1 MEMYFISLSG
11 SLSPKILSCF
21 FYPSRSSSCRFS
33 FSSMQ
38 PQGDTFKVVLAGNH
52 QSGKTLFMHR
62 WKDPTASADTV
73 PTVGTELMCQTVDLN
88 GVTYRVQLWDT
99 AGQEAYH
106 SITAPYFR
114 SCKGVFLVF
123 DLTNR
128 ASFEALGYW
137 LKLIEE
143 NCNHVP
149 LIVIIANK
157 NDLPNREVE
166 LEAVAQFCRENELQY
181 FVTSALTGENV
192 ENAANHML
200 MTLAGGRRKR
210 VETEKLVLDG
220 GPRPREGCC

>member
-1 MEMYFISLSG
+1 
-11 SLSPKILSCF
+11 
-21 FYPSRSSSCRFS
+21 
-33 FSSMQ
+33 MQ
-38 PQGDTFKVVLAGNH
+38 TQGDTFKVVLAGNH
-52 QSGKTLFMHR
+52 LCGKTLFMHR
-62 WKDPTASADTV
+62 WKDPDATPDTV

-128 ASFEALGYW
+128 ASFNALSYW
-137 LKLIEE
+137 LTLIEE
-143 NCNHVP
+143 NCNGMP

-157 NDLPNREVE
+157 SDLPTREVE
-166 LEAVAQFCRENELQY
+166 IESVAQFCRERELTY
-181 FVTSALTGENV
+181 FLTSALTGENI

-200 MTLAGGRRKR
+200 MTLAGGRKKR
-210 VETEKLVLDG
+210 VETEKLSLDG
-220 GPRPREGCC
+220 EPRSSQMCC